1 MMSNPYCNYAT
12 YAAPERVIVTSVH
25 PSNAS
30 TKRLHLATLL
40 NLLRSGEQSAVV
52 AFSRI
57 LRRLSRGER
66 SLALPELALIID
78 DETRHDQILADHAAT
93 LPAVTVDD
101 SQTRRFFRS
110 LETRDSKVHLA
121 RVAALDSCVCQVLTR
136 TLARAPVEPL
146 KGSLVALLS
155 GIRADEARHVRTS
168 RALARVLGA
177 DTQLLRV
184 INLEI
189 RQGFATLLATRA
201 PSFEALGV
209 DSELLLATIRHGH

>member
-1 MMSNPYCNYAT
+1 MSNPYCNYAT

-57 LRRLSRGER
+57 LRRLSHGER
-66 SLALPELALIID
+66 SLALPEPLLISGD
-78 DETRHDQILADHAAT
+78 KTPHDKILPDLPPP

-110 LETRDSKVHLA
+110 LETRDSK
-121 RVAALDSCVCQVLTR
+121 
-136 TLARAPVEPL
+136 
-146 KGSLVALLS
+146 
-155 GIRADEARHVRTS
+155 
-168 RALARVLGA
+168 
-177 DTQLLRV
+177 
-184 INLEI
+184 
-189 RQGFATLLATRA
+189 
-201 PSFEALGV
+201 
-209 DSELLLATIRHGH
+209 